1 MIIRQGI
8 YKEIQKNILEI
19 LQKKI
24 LVSKIKI
31 IFYLVLAFIF
41 YKGFVAFQ
49 NFEIGVGDRVA
60 DIEEKADFEKEGEV
74 IGLMMYMG
82 RPLKLT
88 EHLLTKN
95 KSRCLEMKQMAEESS
110 SAYYE
115 CVRVNAVLKGRKIVS
130 IINEI
135 EVIE

>member
-1 MIIRQGI
+1 M
-8 YKEIQKNILEI
+8 
-19 LQKKI
+19 
-24 LVSKIKI
+24 SKIKI
-31 IFYLVLAFIF
+31 VFYLALAFIF

-49 NFEIGVGDRVA
+49 NFEIGVDDRV
-60 DIEEKADFEKEGEV
+60 ADFEKEGEV
-74 IGLMMYMG
+74 IGLMMYLG
-82 RPLKLT
+82 DPPKLT

-95 KSRCLEMKQMAEESS
+95 KSRCLEMKQTAEESS

-115 CVRVNAVLKGRKIVS
+115 CARVNAVLKGRKIVS

>member
-1 MIIRQGI
+1 MYKRQ
-8 YKEIQKNILEI
+8 
-19 LQKKI
+19 
-24 LVSKIKI
+24 
-31 IFYLVLAFIF
+31 
-41 YKGFVAFQ
+41 
-49 NFEIGVGDRVA
+49 A
-60 DIEEKADFEKEGEV
+60 DIEEKADFEKQGEV

-115 CVRVNAVLKGRKIVS
+115 CARVNAVLKGRKIVS

>member
-1 MIIRQGI
+1 MG
-8 YKEIQKNILEI
+8 
-19 LQKKI
+19 
-24 LVSKIKI
+24 KIKI
-31 IFYLVLAFIF
+31 VFYLALAFIF

-49 NFEIGVGDRVA
+49 NFEIGVDDRVA
-60 DIEEKADFEKEGEV
+60 DIEEKADFEKQGEV

-95 KSRCLEMKQMAEESS
+95 KSRCLEMKQTAEESS

-115 CVRVNAVLKGRKIVS
+115 CARVNAILKGRKIVS

>member
-1 MIIRQGI
+1 M
-8 YKEIQKNILEI
+8 
-19 LQKKI
+19 
-24 LVSKIKI
+24 SKIKI
-31 IFYLVLAFIF
+31 VFYLALAFIF

-49 NFEIGVGDRVA
+49 NFEIGVDDRIA

-95 KSRCLEMKQMAEESS
+95 KSRCLEMKQTAEESS

-115 CVRVNAVLKGRKIVS
+115 CARVNAVLIGGKIVS

>member
-1 MIIRQGI
+1 MVF
-8 YKEIQKNILEI
+8 IQM
-19 LQKKI
+19 
-24 LVSKIKI
+24 
-31 IFYLVLAFIF
+31 YL
-41 YKGFVAFQ
+41 
-49 NFEIGVGDRVA
+49 
-60 DIEEKADFEKEGEV
+60 
-74 IGLMMYMG
+74 G

-110 SAYYE
+110 SAYSE
-115 CVRVNAVLKGRKIVS
+115 CARVNAVLKGRKIVS

>member
-1 MIIRQGI
+1 M
-8 YKEIQKNILEI
+8 
-19 LQKKI
+19 
-24 LVSKIKI
+24 SKIKI
-31 IFYLVLAFIF
+31 VFYLALAFIF

-49 NFEIGVGDRVA
+49 NFEIGVDDRVA

-95 KSRCLEMKQMAEESS
+95 KSRCLEMKQTAEESS

-115 CVRVNAVLKGRKIVS
+115 CARVNAVLIGGKIVS

>member
-1 MIIRQGI
+1 M
-8 YKEIQKNILEI
+8 
-19 LQKKI
+19 
-24 LVSKIKI
+24 SKIKI
-31 IFYLVLAFIF
+31 VFYLALAFIF

-49 NFEIGVGDRVA
+49 NFEIGVDDRIA
-60 DIEEKADFEKEGEV
+60 DIEEKADFEKQGEV

-95 KSRCLEMKQMAEESS
+95 KSRCLEMKQTAEESS

-115 CVRVNAVLKGRKIVS
+115 CARVNAVLKGRKIVS

>member
-1 MIIRQGI
+1 M
-8 YKEIQKNILEI
+8 
-19 LQKKI
+19 
-24 LVSKIKI
+24 SKIKI
-31 IFYLVLAFIF
+31 VFYLALAFIF

-49 NFEIGVGDRVA
+49 NFEIGVDDRIA

-74 IGLMMYMG
+74 IGLMMYLG

-95 KSRCLEMKQMAEESS
+95 KSRCLEMKKMAEENS

-115 CVRVNAVLKGRKIVS
+115 CARVNAVLKGRKIVS

>member
-1 MIIRQGI
+1 M
-8 YKEIQKNILEI
+8 
-19 LQKKI
+19 
-24 LVSKIKI
+24 SKIKI
-31 IFYLVLAFIF
+31 VFYLALAFIF

-49 NFEIGVGDRVA
+49 NFEIGVDDRVA
-60 DIEEKADFEKEGEV
+60 AIEEKADFEKQGEV

-95 KSRCLEMKQMAEESS
+95 KSRCLEMKQTAEESS
-110 SAYYE
+110 STYYE
-115 CVRVNAVLKGRKIVS
+115 CARVNAVLKGRKIVS

>member
-1 MIIRQGI
+1 M
-8 YKEIQKNILEI
+8 
-19 LQKKI
+19 
-24 LVSKIKI
+24 SKIKI
-31 IFYLVLAFIF
+31 VLYLALAFIF

-49 NFEIGVGDRVA
+49 NFEIGVDDRVA
-60 DIEEKADFEKEGEV
+60 DIEEKADFEKEAEV
-74 IGLMMYMG
+74 IGLMMYLG
-82 RPLKLT
+82 DPPKLY

-95 KSRCLEMKQMAEESS
+95 KSRCLEMKQTAEESS

-115 CVRVNAVLKGRKIVS
+115 CARVNAVLKGRKIVS

>member
-1 MIIRQGI
+1 M
-8 YKEIQKNILEI
+8 
-19 LQKKI
+19 
-24 LVSKIKI
+24 SKIKI
-31 IFYLVLAFIF
+31 IFYLALAFIF

-49 NFEIGVGDRVA
+49 NFEIGVDDRIA

-74 IGLMMYMG
+74 IGLMMYLG
-82 RPLKLT
+82 DPPKLY

-95 KSRCLEMKQMAEESS
+95 KSKCLEMKQTAEESS

-115 CVRVNAVLKGRKIVS
+115 CARVNAVIKGRKIVS

>member
-1 MIIRQGI
+1 M
-8 YKEIQKNILEI
+8 
-19 LQKKI
+19 
-24 LVSKIKI
+24 SKIKI
-31 IFYLVLAFIF
+31 IFYLALAFIF

-49 NFEIGVGDRVA
+49 NFEIGVDDRVA
-60 DIEEKADFEKEGEV
+60 DIEEKADFEKQGEV

-95 KSRCLEMKQMAEESS
+95 KSRCLEMKQTAEESS

-115 CVRVNAVLKGRKIVS
+115 CARVNAVLKGRKIVS

>member
-1 MIIRQGI
+1 M
-8 YKEIQKNILEI
+8 
-19 LQKKI
+19 
-24 LVSKIKI
+24 SKIKI
-31 IFYLVLAFIF
+31 IFYLALAFIF

-49 NFEIGVGDRVA
+49 NFEIGIDDRVA
-60 DIEEKADFEKEGEV
+60 DIEEKADFEKQGEV
-74 IGLMMYMG
+74 IGLMMYLG
-82 RPLKLT
+82 DPPELY

-95 KSRCLEMKQMAEESS
+95 KSRCLEMKQTTEESS

-115 CVRVNAVLKGRKIVS
+115 CARVNAVIKGRKIVS

>member
-1 MIIRQGI
+1 MS
-8 YKEIQKNILEI
+8 KL
-19 LQKKI
+19 KI
-24 LVSKIKI
+24 V
-31 IFYLVLAFIF
+31 FYLALAFIF

-49 NFEIGVGDRVA
+49 NFEIGVDDRVA
-60 DIEEKADFEKEGEV
+60 DIEEKADFEKQGEV

-95 KSRCLEMKQMAEESS
+95 KSRCLEMKQTAEESS

-115 CVRVNAVLKGRKIVS
+115 CARVNAILKGRKIVS

>member
-1 MIIRQGI
+1 M
-8 YKEIQKNILEI
+8 
-19 LQKKI
+19 
-24 LVSKIKI
+24 SKIKI
-31 IFYLVLAFIF
+31 VFYLALVFIF

-49 NFEIGVGDRVA
+49 NFEIGVDDRIA

-95 KSRCLEMKQMAEESS
+95 KSRCLEMKQTAEESS

-115 CVRVNAVLKGRKIVS
+115 CARVNAVLKGRKIVS

>member
-1 MIIRQGI
+1 M
-8 YKEIQKNILEI
+8 
-19 LQKKI
+19 
-24 LVSKIKI
+24 SKIKI
-31 IFYLVLAFIF
+31 VFYLALAFIF

-49 NFEIGVGDRVA
+49 NFEIGVDDRVA
-60 DIEEKADFEKEGEV
+60 DIEEKADFEKQGEV

-95 KSRCLEMKQMAEESS
+95 KSRCLEMKQTAEESS

-115 CVRVNAVLKGRKIVS
+115 CARVNAVLKGRKIVS

>member
-1 MIIRQGI
+1 M
-8 YKEIQKNILEI
+8 
-19 LQKKI
+19 
-24 LVSKIKI
+24 SKIKI
-31 IFYLVLAFIF
+31 VFYLALAFIF
-41 YKGFVAFQ
+41 YKAFVAFQ
-49 NFEIGVGDRVA
+49 NFEIGVDDRVA
-60 DIEEKADFEKEGEV
+60 DIEEKADFEKQGEV

-95 KSRCLEMKQMAEESS
+95 KSRCLEMKQTAEESS

-115 CVRVNAVLKGRKIVS
+115 CARVNAVLKGRKIVS

>member
-1 MIIRQGI
+1 M
-8 YKEIQKNILEI
+8 
-19 LQKKI
+19 
-24 LVSKIKI
+24 SKIKI
-31 IFYLVLAFIF
+31 IFYLALAFIF

-49 NFEIGVGDRVA
+49 NFEIGVDDRIA

-74 IGLMMYMG
+74 IGLMLYMG

-95 KSRCLEMKQMAEESS
+95 KSRCLEMKQTAEESS

-115 CVRVNAVLKGRKIVS
+115 CARVNAVLKGRKIVS

>member
-1 MIIRQGI
+1 M
-8 YKEIQKNILEI
+8 
-19 LQKKI
+19 
-24 LVSKIKI
+24 SKIKI
-31 IFYLVLAFIF
+31 IFYLALAFIF

-49 NFEIGVGDRVA
+49 NFEIGVDDRVA

-74 IGLMMYMG
+74 IGIMMYLG
-82 RPLKLT
+82 DPPKLY

-95 KSRCLEMKQMAEESS
+95 KSKCLEMKQTAEESS

-115 CVRVNAVLKGRKIVS
+115 CARVNAVIKGRKIVS

>member
-1 MIIRQGI
+1 M
-8 YKEIQKNILEI
+8 
-19 LQKKI
+19 
-24 LVSKIKI
+24 SKIKI
-31 IFYLVLAFIF
+31 VFYLALAFIF

-49 NFEIGVGDRVA
+49 NFEIGVDDRIA

-74 IGLMMYMG
+74 IGLMMYLG
-82 RPLKLT
+82 DPPELY

-95 KSRCLEMKQMAEESS
+95 KSRCLEMKQMAEENS

-115 CVRVNAVLKGRKIVS
+115 CARVNAVIKGRKIVS
-130 IINEI
+130 IINQI

>member
-1 MIIRQGI
+1 MG
-8 YKEIQKNILEI
+8 
-19 LQKKI
+19 
-24 LVSKIKI
+24 KIKI
-31 IFYLVLAFIF
+31 VFYLALAFIF

-49 NFEIGVGDRVA
+49 NFEIGVDDRIA

-95 KSRCLEMKQMAEESS
+95 KSRCLEMKQTAEESS

-115 CVRVNAVLKGRKIVS
+115 CARVNAVLKGRKIVS

>member
-1 MIIRQGI
+1 M
-8 YKEIQKNILEI
+8 
-19 LQKKI
+19 
-24 LVSKIKI
+24 SKIKI
-31 IFYLVLAFIF
+31 VFYLALAFIF

-49 NFEIGVGDRVA
+49 NFEIGVDDRIA

-74 IGLMMYMG
+74 IGLMMYLG

-95 KSRCLEMKQMAEESS
+95 KSRCLEMKQTAEESS

-115 CVRVNAVLKGRKIVS
+115 CARVNAVLKGRKIVS

>member
-1 MIIRQGI
+1 M
-8 YKEIQKNILEI
+8 
-19 LQKKI
+19 
-24 LVSKIKI
+24 SKIKI
-31 IFYLVLAFIF
+31 VFYLALAFIF

-49 NFEIGVGDRVA
+49 NFEIGVDDRVA

-74 IGLMMYMG
+74 IGLMMYLG
-82 RPLKLT
+82 DPPKLT

-95 KSRCLEMKQMAEESS
+95 KSRCLEMKQTSVDSS

-115 CVRVNAVLKGRKIVS
+115 CARVNAVLKGRKIVS
-130 IINEI
+130 IINKI